1 MEDRGQAPH
10 FGMLLR
16 RYRLAA
22 GLSQEALA
30 ERARMS
36 INGISA
42 LERGYRRTPQHET
55 LALLAGALALDEG
68 KREEFEAAAARSG
81 SPRRLGG
88 ASVTVGPWT
97 DTTNSNLPLALKS
110 FVGRETELDEIVA
123 LAHDH
128 RLVTLVGVGGLGKT
142 ETAIHVGRSLND
154 SSDTA
159 VYFVALAPVSDPS
172 LVVTA
177 IASTLGVQE
186 VPNRPLLETLIVY
199 LKHKTL
205 LLILDNCEHIIAQTA
220 EIAQAI
226 LSSCAH
232 VQILATSRELLR
244 VAGEQGYRLPS
255 LSVPSPKEAGGI
267 RASDAAAYGAIVL
280 FADRARG
287 VDHRFALTDENAPV
301 VAELCRRLDG
311 IPLAIEL
318 AAARVNQLSPKVLA
332 EKLKNRFRILTG
344 GERTALARQQTMHAT
359 IDWSYELL
367 SGPEQRV
374 FERLSVF
381 AGGCT
386 LGAATTVCGDEGIG
400 EDDVFDLLS
409 SLVDKS
415 LLVVDFE
422 GSEPRYRFLESFRQ
436 YAGEKLAARGEQVL
450 IAHRHA
456 LASLEL
462 AERLDLGAYHDP
474 KFVPELIRD
483 ERDNWRA
490 ALQWALADDGDT
502 VLGQRLVG
510 RLVVLW
516 QDHAPVE
523 GQRWLDAALALVDER
538 TPTDAIAS
546 LRYAEASL
554 AMVLGR
560 FDVWLAS
567 SRSAA
572 VHYRVAG
579 DSLGLARAQHRE
591 ANALANLGRFSEA
604 RKLLEEALSLARSNG
619 NHWPVGWILRSLAH
633 VSGAVGEFD
642 AARSYVAEA
651 LESYRALDA
660 PVDVAWT
667 LDHLA
672 GIEWQSGNSE
682 LALQIGSEM
691 LATMRAFNQTRGVAV
706 AFNDMPSY
714 FIALGRYG
722 DAEKVARE
730 ALAHAREY
738 HLEVYAQNALEDLA
752 KLATL
757 QQREEDKPEAFARA
771 ARILGFVDARR
782 QAAAGAEHNVLDAR
796 NTNRLLEIVRDALGG
811 AAVARLTAE
820 GASMTDEQV
829 DEQALRLG

>member
-1 MEDRGQAPH
+1 MEERGQAPH

-142 ETAIHVGRSLND
+142 ETALHVGRSLND

-199 LKHKTL
+199 LKNKTL

-267 RASDAAAYGAIVL
+267 RATDAAAYGAIVL

-287 VDHRFALTDENAPV
+287 VDHRFVLTDENAPV

-318 AAARVNQLSPKVLA
+318 AAARVNQLSPRVLA
-332 EKLKNRFRILTG
+332 EKLKNRFRNSDRRRANGAGTS
-344 GERTALARQQTMHAT
+344 ANDAR
-359 IDWSYELL
+359 DDRLEL
-367 SGPEQRV
+367 RV
-374 FERLSVF
+374 VVRP
-381 AGGCT
+381 
-386 LGAATTVCGDEGIG
+386 GAARV
-400 EDDVFDLLS
+400 
-409 SLVDKS
+409 
-415 LLVVDFE
+415 
-422 GSEPRYRFLESFRQ
+422 
-436 YAGEKLAARGEQVL
+436 
-450 IAHRHA
+450 
-456 LASLEL
+456 
-462 AERLDLGAYHDP
+462 
-474 KFVPELIRD
+474 
-483 ERDNWRA
+483 RA
-490 ALQWALADDGDT
+490 AFGLRR
-502 VLGQRLVG
+502 RL
-510 RLVVLW
+510 
-516 QDHAPVE
+516 
-523 GQRWLDAALALVDER
+523 
-538 TPTDAIAS
+538 
-546 LRYAEASL
+546 YAW
-554 AMVLGR
+554 R
-560 FDVWLAS
+560 C
-567 SRSAA
+567 
-572 VHYRVAG
+572 
-579 DSLGLARAQHRE
+579 
-591 ANALANLGRFSEA
+591 N
-604 RKLLEEALSLARSNG
+604 
-619 NHWPVGWILRSLAH
+619 
-633 VSGAVGEFD
+633 
-642 AARSYVAEA
+642 
-651 LESYRALDA
+651 
-660 PVDVAWT
+660 
-667 LDHLA
+667 
-672 GIEWQSGNSE
+672 
-682 LALQIGSEM
+682 
-691 LATMRAFNQTRGVAV
+691 
-706 AFNDMPSY
+706 
-714 FIALGRYG
+714 
-722 DAEKVARE
+722 
-730 ALAHAREY
+730 
-738 HLEVYAQNALEDLA
+738 
-752 KLATL
+752 
-757 QQREEDKPEAFARA
+757 
-771 ARILGFVDARR
+771 
-782 QAAAGAEHNVLDAR
+782 
-796 NTNRLLEIVRDALGG
+796 NRLR
-811 AAVARLTAE
+811 R
-820 GASMTDEQV
+820 
-829 DEQALRLG
+829 